1 MIALLDTPLFGIFL
15 SLAAYAFGVFIH
27 KKTGL
32 LILHPLLIALCCV
45 IGFLSLTGVPLSY
58 YEQGGNIISMFLPA
72 ATASLALS
80 IYRQGTEK
88 ELASRSFG
96 NRYRRAY
103 LHAHDPPFMPSVWPG
118 SASNG
123 FAYAKI
129 RDNAHRRGLV

>member
-45 IGFLSLTGVPLSY
+45 IGQYHLHVLAGSHGLFGP
-58 YEQGGNIISMFLPA
+58 FHLPA
-72 ATASLALS
+72 TG
-80 IYRQGTEK
+80 GTEK
-88 ELASRSFG
+88 ELASRSFW
-96 NRYRRAY
+96 NRHRRAY
-103 LHAHDPPFMPSVWPG
+103 LHAHDPPFMSSVWPG

-129 RDNAHRRGLV
+129 RNNAHRRSLM